1 MKLESLKKEPFPTES
16 CFVHFDAPII
26 VRDFRVLNVQI
37 YHAWKDWK
45 PISDVE
51 KQSQPKVIVY
61 QHTPSGK
68 NYSAVAIWNF

>member
-1 MKLESLKKEPFPTES
+1 MKQESLKKESFPTES
-16 CFVHFDAPII
+16 CFVHFDAPIII

-37 YHAWKDWK
+37 YHARKDWK
-45 PISDVE
+45 PISDVV

-68 NYSAVAIWNF
+68 NYSAVAI